1 MKASDQ
7 ASACGAGERWR
18 FEYASP
24 SNSEPDGAD
33 AGDAAEITATRE
45 VSVRAKTPSH
55 YIMFDMAADE
65 A

>member
-1 MKASDQ
+1 MVN
-7 ASACGAGERWR
+7 GNEL
-18 FEYASP
+18 
-24 SNSEPDGAD
+24 D